1 MQPKQYQVY
10 NDKQSSQDHAD
21 AESYQGVLF
30 LNQKSVDADFL
41 ELFEDLRLKISSKMT
56 SPLVVLSSIDFDLLM
71 SERLM
76 LFHILTLDTAEHE
89 GLEVERPK
97 SKLLDLIQREKYF
110 NIGNL
115 FNQIFSQLKEES
127 GLDVVDLLSNAL

>member
-1 MQPKQYQVY
+1 MTSNQVKIMRMLNHIKEY
-10 NDKQSSQDHAD
+10 SC
-21 AESYQGVLF
+21 